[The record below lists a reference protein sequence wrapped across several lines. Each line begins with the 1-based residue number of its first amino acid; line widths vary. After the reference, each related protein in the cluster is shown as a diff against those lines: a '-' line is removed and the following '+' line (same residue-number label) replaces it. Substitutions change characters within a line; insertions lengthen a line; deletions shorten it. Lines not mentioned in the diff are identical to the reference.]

1 MTKTYSD
8 NGEFLNFKS
17 KFQIFRRILF
27 CTSNLSKKYF
37 IKKDHIKYIE
47 KMNFLFERAFFYL
60 KEWFKYSNYYISES
74 GNPELKI
81 VKDLKENLLPLSFS
95 ERKFLFYQ
103 KPKEFSQENQERKNE
118 AFKLNCIIYGK

>member
-1 MTKTYSD
+1 MLLNQNYIDK
-8 NGEFLNFKS
+8 GEFLNFKS
-17 KFQIFRRILF
+17 KFQMFRRILF
-27 CTSNLSKKYF
+27 CTSNLSRKYF
-37 IKKDHIKYIE
+37 IKKDHIKYME

-74 GNPELKI
+74 GNPELQI

-103 KPKEFSQENQERKNE
+103 KPKENQETKNE
-118 AFKLNCIIYGK
+118 AFKLNCKIY